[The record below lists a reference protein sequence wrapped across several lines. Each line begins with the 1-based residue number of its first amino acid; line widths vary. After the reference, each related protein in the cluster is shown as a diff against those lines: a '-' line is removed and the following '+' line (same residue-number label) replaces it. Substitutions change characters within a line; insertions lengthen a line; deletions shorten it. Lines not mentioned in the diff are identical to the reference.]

1 MKPAMDSDLIAPC
14 GMNCAVC
21 SSYLAMKNDVKAKGV
36 RMPYCKGCRPR
47 NKQCSFLKKC
57 CPKLLNGLVKFCFE
71 CTNFPCDNLKA
82 IDNRYKLLYR
92 TSIIDN
98 LVFLKENGEEKFL
111 IQQQKIWKCP
121 QCGKSIC
128 CHNGICY
135 NCGLGK
141 LQNKKVKYR
150 WEET

>member
-21 SSYLAMKNDVKAKGV
+21 SSYLAMKNDVKTKDI

-47 NKQCSFLKKC
+47 NKQCSFLKKR
-57 CPKLLNGLVKFCFE
+57 CPKLLNGMVKFCFE

-82 IDNRYKLLYR
+82 INGRYELLYR
-92 TSIIDN
+92 TSLFDN
-98 LVFLKENGEEKFL
+98 LNFLKENGVEKFFEH
-111 IQQQKIWKCP
+111 QQKVWKCP
-121 QCGKSIC
+121 DCGELIC

-135 NCGLGK
+135 KCQLEK
-141 LQNKKVKYR
+141 LRSKNLKYR
-150 WEET
+150 WEEK